1 MRWVSVPSRIRICIL
16 SLAALHIL
24 LSCCRSWKYIATR
37 GRCRKNPGKRL
48 WSRWDLD
55 LRQIPNGFRSNFL
68 SGGVELIDSPSIRR
82 RGMSKNFPNKCF
94 VNRTSW
100 PNLCILFFSS
110 LPQLQRPFEYD
121 SCHASSSIFAKYVYL
136 HLTSGHYMAYD
147 KITKVV

>member
-1 MRWVSVPSRIRICIL
+1 MGKFLQFKRGNYITICELTNNCRNDRQAVL
-16 SLAALHIL
+16 SSNRHPPRALVIT
-24 LSCCRSWKYIATR
+24 ITATI
-37 GRCRKNPGKRL
+37 
-48 WSRWDLD
+48 SRWDLD

-68 SGGVELIDSPSIRR
+68 SGCVELIDSPSIRR